1 MKACMAGKGVEL
13 HLLGLL
19 SIYERFGKDLGI
31 LSEPKIFNDNGWRT
45 LRHDTLSTTSNPDPH
60 GVILSGFGPVV
71 DDGFGIC
78 YTIIEDRITFTIT
91 SRSGMKDVLDQL
103 AENLTQALSEMS
115 TVMQSETI

>member
-1 MKACMAGKGVEL
+1 MKACMAGKGVER
-13 HLLGLL
+13 HLFGLL

-31 LSEPKIFNDNGWRT
+31 LREPEIFNDDGWRT
-45 LRHDTLSTTSNPDPH
+45 LRHDTFSTTSNPDPH
-60 GVILSGFGPVV
+60 GVVLSGFGPVV

-91 SRSGMKDVLDQL
+91 SRSGMQDLLEQF

-115 TVMQSETI
+115 NIMQSKTI